1 VDAVDITG
9 DVEQGRA
16 PGGHGRLRDRPAPG
30 TDRAGLVRYLIAATL
45 ARTADGGAAVGL
57 LLLAVSPAAR
67 LHHGAAVGGLL
78 AAGLMAPHLL
88 GPWLGRRMDQVADG
102 RRVLAGSFCC
112 YAIALSAAAVM
123 LGRAP
128 LLVPGALVCLAGA
141 NGPLLT
147 GGLSSRLAA
156 LAGPSEPAQRRA
168 QGWDAVSYGIG
179 STVGPAIV
187 AAIAALASPLIA
199 VASLGGAALAAGAL
213 TMTLPRSRTGSS
225 AARSSLTAWAALRFM
240 AASGP
245 LRRVTAATALT
256 ALSTGGLPIIAI
268 ALGFELTSRPGNG
281 AVLVTAYGL
290 GTLTGSLIVT
300 AFPLRGE
307 PETLVVRHTAM
318 MALSL
323 GLCAVAPT
331 YLLAVPAFAVAG
343 ANSAAMFTATLAA
356 RSRYAAPSARAQVFV
371 TMAGLKVAMASAGVV
386 VAGAMIGIG
395 ARPLLGI
402 SAGVVLLAATGVML
416 DRYRTGTGT
425 GTN

>member
-1 VDAVDITG
+1 VDAADITG
-9 DVEQGRA
+9 DMEHGRA
-16 PGGHGRLRDRPAPG
+16 PGGHGRLRDRPPPG
-30 TDRAGLVRYLIAATL
+30 ADRAGLVRYLSAATL
-45 ARTADGGAAVGL
+45 ARSADGGAAVSL
-57 LLLAVSPAAR
+57 LLLAVSPAAG
-67 LHHGAAVGGLL
+67 LHHAAAVGGLL
-78 AAGLMAPHLL
+78 AAGLTAPHLL

-102 RRVLAGSFCC
+102 RRVLAGCFCC
-112 YAIALSAAAVM
+112 YGIALSAAAVL

-128 LLVPGALVCLAGA
+128 LLVPAALVCLAGA

-156 LAGPSEPAQRRA
+156 LAGASQPAQRRA

-187 AAIAALASPLIA
+187 AGLAALASPLIA
-199 VASLGGAALAAGAL
+199 VVSLGSAALAAAAL
-213 TMTLPRSRTGSS
+213 TMTLPRSQADIPAPRN
-225 AARSSLTAWAALRFM
+225 ALTVGAALRFM
-240 AASGP
+240 AASEP

-256 ALSTGGLPIIAI
+256 ALSTGGLPITAI
-268 ALGFELTSRPGNG
+268 ALGLELTSRPGNG

-307 PETLVVRHTAM
+307 PEALVVRHTAI

-331 YLLAVPAFAVAG
+331 YLLAVAAFAVAG

-356 RSRYAAPSARAQVFV
+356 RSRYSAPSARAQVFV

-386 VAGAMIGIG
+386 AAGAMIGIG

-402 SAGVVLLAATGVML
+402 SAGVVLLAATGIML
-416 DRYRTGTGT
+416 DRHRTGTG
-425 GTN
+425 N